1 MLRLRERKLIT
12 DPVERVAPVCD
23 PVRPRDQQ
31 LPASGQRLRIGAEPV
46 EQLASTDRVRAEA
59 AADLDDDR
67 TLPVVRDL
75 ELLAGRG
82 WS

>member
-1 MLRLRERKLIT
+1 
-12 DPVERVAPVCD
+12 
-23 PVRPRDQQ
+23 